1 MMMMMNLST
10 LKSLIACLFV
20 VLLYIF
26 DVTAKSQT
34 NYSKFAFPA
43 VIAFGDSV
51 LDTGNNDYIATIM
64 KADFRPYGRD
74 FLGGKATG
82 RFSNGRIPSDFLAEI
97 FGIKESLP
105 PYLDPNLEIEDLL
118 TGVSFASAGS
128 GYDPLTTELAAVL
141 SAQDQLNMFRDY
153 IGKLKA
159 DVGEER
165 TAFIL
170 AKSIFFISM
179 GSNDILVTYFMS
191 PFRRNEYNVEEYT
204 SMLVDI
210 SSNFLQ
216 ELYKY
221 GARKIGVLSLAPIG
235 CVPLQR
241 TLRGGEE
248 RNCVESV
255 NQAAMVYNSKL
266 SSSVVAL
273 SKSLPKARLVYLD
286 NYSELSEFIQHHKK
300 FGFEVENSGCCGI
313 ANIEAGFLCNSFSLG
328 VCQNATKYVFWDSI
342 HPTERTYSML
352 VTDIVEKNIHK
363 FV

>member
-1 MMMMMNLST
+1 MMMSLST
-10 LKSLIACLFV
+10 VKSLNVCLFV
-20 VLLYIF
+20 MLFYIL

-43 VIAFGDSV
+43 VIVFGDSI
-51 LDTGNNDYIATIM
+51 LDTGNNDYIETVM

-74 FLGGKATG
+74 FLGGKPTG

-97 FGIKESLP
+97 FGIKETLP
-105 PYLDPNLEIEDLL
+105 PYLDPTLEIEDLL

-128 GYDPLTTELAAVL
+128 GYDLLTTELAAVL
-141 SAQDQLNMFRDY
+141 SAEDQLNMFRDY

-179 GSNDILVTYFMS
+179 GSNDISVTYFMS

-241 TLRGGEE
+241 TLGGGEE

-255 NQAAMVYNSKL
+255 NQAAIVYNSKL
-266 SSSVVAL
+266 YSSIVTL
-273 SKSLPKARLVYLD
+273 NKSLPKARLVYLD
-286 NYSELSEFIQHHKK
+286 NYSELNEFIQHHKK
-300 FGFEVENSGCCGI
+300 FGFEVENSGCCGV
-313 ANIEAGFLCNSFSLG
+313 ANIEAGFLCNSFSLE

-342 HPTERTYSML
+342 HPTEQTYSML
-352 VTDIVEKNIHK
+352 VTNIVEKNIHK